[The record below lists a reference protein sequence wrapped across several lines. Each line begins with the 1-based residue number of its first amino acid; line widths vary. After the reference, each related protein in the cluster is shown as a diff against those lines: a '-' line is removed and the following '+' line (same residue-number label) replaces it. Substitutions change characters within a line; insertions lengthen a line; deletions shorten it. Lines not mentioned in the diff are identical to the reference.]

1 MLDLRQLRALRA
13 VEEHGSLAQ
22 AARALDW
29 SQPTVSH
36 HLAALGRVTGAPG
49 VASDSA
55 GTRLTEAG
63 RAWLPHAV
71 AITERADRAL
81 TEVQDALEAGRRTVR
96 FGVFPTAAARLL
108 PQLVRALDGQGW
120 RVEAFEAELDGIE
133 AALGR
138 MALDAAVVYDTPGE
152 APHAMPGLTRTRLFT
167 ERFSL
172 VLPAGH
178 PLTDGGPVPL
188 RALAETP
195 WIIGTKDDDPVDAAF
210 RAAARRA
217 GFEPVIGPRSD
228 DYRVVVEYV
237 AAGLGVALVPELAL
251 PVWRDDLVLA
261 PPAGLRLSREVSLVT
276 AATMAPGLRDA
287 LSAALGAGAAGEREQ
302 V

>member
-1 MLDLRQLRALRA
+1 MLDLRQLRALLA
-13 VEEHGSLAQ
+13 VDEHGSLAQ

-36 HLAALGRVTGAPG
+36 HLAALGRVSGAP
-49 VASDSA
+49 VIASDAS

-63 RAWLPHAV
+63 RSWLPHAV
-71 AITERADRAL
+71 AIVERADRAL
-81 TEVQDALEAGRRTVR
+81 AEVRDAVETGRRTVR

-108 PQLVRALDGQGW
+108 PQLVRALDGRGW
-120 RVEAFEAELDGIE
+120 HVEAFEAELDVVE
-133 AALGR
+133 AALAR
-138 MALDAAVVYDTPGE
+138 MALDAAVVYATPGE
-152 APHAMPGLTRTRLFT
+152 TPHAMPGLTRTRLFT

-178 PLTDGGPVPL
+178 PLTEGGPVPL
-188 RALAETP
+188 RALADTP

-217 GFEPVIGPRSD
+217 GFEPEIGPRSD

-276 AATMAPGLRDA
+276 AATMDPALREE
-287 LSAALGAGAAGEREQ
+287 LSAALGAGAA
-302 V
+302 

>member
-1 MLDLRQLRALRA
+1 MLDLRQLRALLA
-13 VEEHGSLAQ
+13 VDEHGSLAQ

-36 HLAALGRVTGAPG
+36 HLAALGRVSGAP
-49 VASDSA
+49 VIASDAS

-63 RAWLPHAV
+63 RSWLPHAV
-71 AITERADRAL
+71 AIVERADRAL
-81 TEVQDALEAGRRTVR
+81 AEVRDAVETGRRTVR

-108 PQLVRALDGQGW
+108 PQLVRALDGRGW
-120 RVEAFEAELDGIE
+120 RVEAFEAELDVVE
-133 AALGR
+133 AALAR
-138 MALDAAVVYDTPGE
+138 LALDAAVVYATPGE
-152 APHAMPGLTRTRLFT
+152 TPHAMPGLTRTRLFT

-178 PLTDGGPVPL
+178 PLTEGGPVPL
-188 RALAETP
+188 RALADTP

-217 GFEPVIGPRSD
+217 GFEPEIGPRSD

-261 PPAGLRLSREVSLVT
+261 APAGLRLSREVSLVT
-276 AATMAPGLRDA
+276 AATMDPALREE
-287 LSAALGAGAAGEREQ
+287 LSAALGAGAA
-302 V
+302 